1 MASASMPSNSDI
13 KPIFSDVEAK
23 IINDYFKQLY
33 ENLKVYLTI
42 QDLEFLI
49 NMLNNS
55 IDNKNNNNN
64 NKKTQKNKNKN
75 KNKNNNHTKN
85 KNNNNKIKN
94 KSHIKFFFTFA
105 LFAIKVY
112 KNKILNIKTNNNINN
127 KNNKN
132 NNKKELKE
140 ETKDTIKTI
149 KKYLIEKIILNPK
162 YFNQSIIQQK
172 EQEFVIKDF
181 IFADEDLIETLEN
194 FEPVISNNN
203 NSQPL
208 ILPSV
213 PSKPLPKNI
222 KNKNAITPENAV
234 RDIKKF
240 VDNSFTKK
248 DSELRKELNTL
259 KQQYGKVF
267 LGTRKTTRVGESNI
281 DLPYQ
286 PYHSLLYSKNDG
298 VKLTNDIL
306 TLRNHISSQK
316 AGMRK
321 LTKNKTT
328 KNKTTKHKTTKHK
341 TTKNKKLI
349 VKK

>member
-1 MASASMPSNSDI
+1 MASASMPSYSGI
-13 KPIFSDVEAK
+13 KPIFSDVEAE

-75 KNKNNNHTKN
+75 KNNNHTKN

-94 KSHIKFFFTFA
+94 KTHIKFFFTFA

-181 IFADEDLIETLEN
+181 IFADEDLIKELEK
-194 FEPVISNNN
+194 SNINN
-203 NSQPL
+203 INNINNTSGPIPL
-208 ILPSV
+208 VFPSV
-213 PSKPLPKNI
+213 PTKQIPESKVKKINNTKTPDNAVKEIIELLKNPQI
-222 KNKNAITPENAV
+222 YLNHKFLRQEVNRLKTKYKDVFKNTKNATSI
-234 RDIKKF
+234 
-240 VDNSFTKK
+240 
-248 DSELRKELNTL
+248 
-259 KQQYGKVF
+259 
-267 LGTRKTTRVGESNI
+267 
-281 DLPYQ
+281 
-286 PYHSLLYSKNDG
+286 
-298 VKLTNDIL
+298 
-306 TLRNHISSQK
+306 
-316 AGMRK
+316 
-321 LTKNKTT
+321 NKTIIDS
-328 KNKTTKHKTTKHK
+328 KYMIYHRFLQSSESGLELQNKARQLTEILLKY
-341 TTKNKKLI
+341 KK
-349 VKK
+349 